1 MSAYLSINNSYSINN
16 RNPKFME
23 VNRYIEKLSL
33 NGYHSRKTKAF
44 EIWYLINK
52 VENGI
57 DSVVSFAAVAELVDA
72 QRWGRCEVKTSWKF
86 ESSQPHHFMYQI
98 MCNSLICRR
107 LYRLHINGDAQNDVQ
122 NLCPAADFF
131 LFKRWKHERWI
142 QCCVKE
148 DILKQYKCE

>member
-1 MSAYLSINNSYSINN
+1 
-16 RNPKFME
+16 ME

-98 MCNSLICRR
+98 MCNSLICKR
-107 LYRLHINGDAQNDVQ
+107 LYSLHIYGDAQNDVQ
-122 NLCPAADFF
+122 DWYPTPV
-131 LFKRWKHERWI
+131 FKRWCLLLCKTCPSWYS
-142 QCCVKE
+142 VLLF
-148 DILKQYKCE
+148 LKSYFYESKD